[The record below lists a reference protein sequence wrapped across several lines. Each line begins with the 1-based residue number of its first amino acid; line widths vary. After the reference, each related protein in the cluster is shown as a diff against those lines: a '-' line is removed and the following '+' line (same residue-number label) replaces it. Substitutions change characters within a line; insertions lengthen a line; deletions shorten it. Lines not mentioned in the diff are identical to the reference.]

1 LRDLYKT
8 DITITQIKLSLRTAY
23 SKFLPEF
30 QDKIKEILSKQGKKS
45 MMDKK
50 GITLEEIILNGD
62 DYYLTNLD
70 LWVLADHLNLPIVLF
85 TSNKLKNLVDSLN
98 WLVLG
103 GKPGSKYYFLRAY
116 TEPLSSDQYA
126 DYHIIHPAL
135 KFSEIKGFQNMVDAG
150 LKGEGEFAGNV
161 QKLSDYLMK

>member
-1 LRDLYKT
+1 
-8 DITITQIKLSLRTAY
+8 
-23 SKFLPEF
+23 
-30 QDKIKEILSKQGKKS
+30 
-45 MMDKK
+45 
-50 GITLEEIILNGD
+50 
-62 DYYLTNLD
+62 
-70 LWVLADHLNLPIVLF
+70 
-85 TSNKLKNLVDSLN
+85 
-98 WLVLG
+98 
-103 GKPGSKYYFLRAY
+103 LRAY